1 MCSCGVKCVLI
12 TFRIVHEGA
21 IDVELHLVLIAMPCK
36 SPPVTLIQRI
46 FRDTAQQY
54 WPCLESVLSFY

>member
-12 TFRIVHEGA
+12 TFGIVHEGA

-36 SPPVTLIQRI
+36 SPPVTLVQRI
-46 FRDTAQQY
+46 
-54 WPCLESVLSFY
+54 C